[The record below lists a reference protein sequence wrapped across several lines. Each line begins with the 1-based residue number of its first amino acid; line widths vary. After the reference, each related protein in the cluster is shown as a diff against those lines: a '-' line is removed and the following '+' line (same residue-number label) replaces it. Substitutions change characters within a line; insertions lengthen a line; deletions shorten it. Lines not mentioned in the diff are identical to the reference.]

1 MWVYVVRRL
10 MWTPFLLLAVSFI
23 TFTLGRFG
31 PGDPVQIMM
40 GQISNPETV
49 ERIRTQQGLDK
60 PFLVQYGIYISNA
73 LQGDLGESYK
83 FRGRDVSELI
93 FKRIWTSAQLGIAA
107 MIISLTLGI
116 PLGFFVALK
125 QGTWIDTATVSVT
138 LFFMSV
144 PIFLT
149 APVLLIVFVL
159 KLDLLS
165 AHAGGSFGLFDKTI
179 IMPALALG
187 VPGVAGLTRLTR
199 ASTLEVLSQD
209 YVRTARAKGLREF
222 VVRYRHIF
230 RNAMIPIFTLLGLSL
245 ASLVSGSFIVERFFG
260 IPGIGLLAI
269 ESFFARDYPV
279 IMALILVIAIAFA
292 VANLVVDIGYRFI
305 DPRIRY

>member
-199 ASTLEVLSQD
+199 ASTLEVLSRD